1 MENTGKA
8 TTVIK
13 GRMVFNKKSGL
24 ALTMVNV
31 ITTLCWKS
39 S

>member
-13 GRMVFNKKSGL
+13 GRMVFKNKSGM
-24 ALTMVNV
+24 ALTMVNF